1 MGIEDA
7 VRGWAQETQ
16 SKQDG
21 QCGDE
26 VIEPRGRKSINRN
39 GLI

>member
-1 MGIEDA
+1 MVIEDA
-7 VRGWAQETQ
+7 VRQETQ